1 MILVT
6 LGTQDKP
13 FTRLLDK
20 ISEQIDNGYIN
31 EEIIVQAGCTKYSS
45 EKMKI
50 FDLVP
55 MDELDRLTKEADL
68 IITHGGVG
76 SIIGALKY
84 EKKIIVCPRLKKYG
98 EHTNDHQLEITD
110 NFSESGYICAFN
122 ENDDFGEVYKK
133 AKDFVPKKFE
143 SNAHNMISLVDK
155 FITEQ
160 FDRGNGI
167 EK

>member
-1 MILVT
+1 MKV
-6 LGTQDKP
+6 K
-13 FTRLLDK
+13 
-20 ISEQIDNGYIN
+20 N
-31 EEIIVQAGCTKYSS
+31 
-45 EKMKI
+45 KI
-50 FDLVP
+50 FVFALILSLISTVGTVVAADDITFVQSELETVS
-55 MDELDRLTKEADL
+55 DENGMKL
-68 IITHGGVG
+68 
-76 SIIGALKY
+76 
-84 EKKIIVCPRLKKYG
+84 
-98 EHTNDHQLEITD
+98 
-110 NFSESGYICAFN
+110 N